1 MVQGMMPKEEMSMYR
16 FALVAL
22 LCVAALPSP
31 SRAQNYPSKP
41 IHSEYEKWRKVIVE
55 GKIKPE

>member
-1 MVQGMMPKEEMSMYR
+1 MMPKEEMSMYR